1 VGIDLHTVAI
11 GRGGVEAQP
20 VIDLVA
26 GADIKEGRVLCRM
39 LGELEAV
46 TYIRRARQIGD
57 VERVAE
63 TDADIA
69 AQIPSAG
76 TTRLRDDGLIDR
88 LRLRHIGREC
98 RCAEHRRSGG
108 ADKKFDAKHG
118 FVLSSTRTR
127 ARRRTVVETG
137 RSKSGNV

>member
-1 VGIDLHTVAI
+1 MLIERKAVAYI
-11 GRGGVEAQP
+11 G
-20 VIDLVA
+20 
-26 GADIKEGRVLCRM
+26 
-39 LGELEAV
+39 
-46 TYIRRARQIGD
+46 RARQIS
-57 VERVAE
+57 ERELVG
-63 TDADIA
+63 DADTDVA
-69 AQIPSAG
+69 AQIPGAG

-98 RCAEHRRSGG
+98 RGAEHRRSGG